1 MEHAR
6 HRGSALDV
14 PAQMIPDKLS
24 AGILPREKASKTF
37 AGYGTGSP
45 CAGCD
50 LAIQPTDVEHEMVFA
65 DKRSF
70 AFHLACVTLWH
81 ALRDAPADGEWRVT
95 CSCKGRI
102 GSEPAASEVHL
113 VAAGCSVGGS
123 LAWLRCSHGRSD
135 RRHQPR
141 RDVPLVQEEVRA
153 VHERG
158 GYRLVIIQAGQD

>member
-6 HRGSALDV
+6 RRGSALDA
-14 PAQMIPDKLS
+14 PAQMIRDKLS
-24 AGILPREKASKTF
+24 AGILPREEASQTF

-50 LAIQPTDVEHEMVFA
+50 LAIHPTDVEHEMVFA

-81 ALRDAPADGEWRVT
+81 SLKDAPADGAWHVT

-102 GSEPAASEVHL
+102 GFADTFAAAEVLGREH
-113 VAAGCSVGGS
+113 VAARRNSIRKGRHIITLALEGPAGRASSAGG
-123 LAWLRCSHGRSD
+123 
-135 RRHQPR
+135 Q
-141 RDVPLVQEEVRA
+141 
-153 VHERG
+153 
-158 GYRLVIIQAGQD
+158 